1 MIEKRASLCQRP
13 IHSRLAPSLRI
24 KNFGW
29 REPQNAESP
38 SVGIV
43 NSCSLIC
50 YVPDQFIV
58 QSTKSLYLA
67 PRILKERTQ
76 WEGCSVEDYLKNSVQ
91 RIMLL
96 AKMDELELLQNY
108 TVNSNLELTRTKV
121 DSSWI
126 SFTHLLCNCTLPVT
140 RTLDNCN
147 LSLTR
152 SNFCFPSD
160 HFYIIL
166 PWIIRTM
173 F

>member
-126 SFTHLLCNCTLPVT
+126 SFTHLLCNCTLG
-140 RTLDNCN
+140 N
-147 LSLTR
+147 
-152 SNFCFPSD
+152 SNPRQLQPLANSK
-160 HFYIIL
+160 
-166 PWIIRTM
+166 
-173 F
+173 